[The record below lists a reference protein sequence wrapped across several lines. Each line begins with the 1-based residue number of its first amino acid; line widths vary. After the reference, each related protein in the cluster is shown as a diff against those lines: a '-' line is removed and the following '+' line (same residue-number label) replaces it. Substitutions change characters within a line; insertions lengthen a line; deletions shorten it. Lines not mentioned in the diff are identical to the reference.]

1 MLDHHADI
9 DPYQAGR
16 ELMLTARLSWRSLGG
31 VVSSCLMAGGLLLG
45 CAPEEALQPPQP
57 PADVSKRLAALE
69 ECATRS
75 QRAVT
80 AAADAGVSAG
90 TLAPINSSIAD
101 AQDVLDEA
109 KKLVQQS
116 KQQEAVEWLTQGLE
130 ECEKIDAMLAKARQ
144 DTAERKVRAQ
154 LASEAEA
161 RLGLTATCIDGA
173 RQAVR
178 RGSAV
183 GAKGADFVTAKGALD
198 SAEAAL
204 KQARALLAQN
214 DPKGALG
221 RLDMA
226 QADCQTAQEAGE
238 KAATQ
243 GGAVSPAVQ
252 PRRSR

>member
-1 MLDHHADI
+1 
-9 DPYQAGR
+9 
-16 ELMLTARLSWRSLGG
+16 
-31 VVSSCLMAGGLLLG
+31 
-45 CAPEEALQPPQP
+45 
-57 PADVSKRLAALE
+57 
-69 ECATRS
+69 
-75 QRAVT
+75 
-80 AAADAGVSAG
+80 VSAG

-109 KKLVQQS
+109 KKLAQQS
-116 KQQEAVEWLTQGLE
+116 KQQEAAERLTQGLE

-154 LASEAEA
+154 LAGEAEA

-173 RQAVR
+173 RHAVR

-183 GAKGADFVTAKGALD
+183 GAKSADFVTAKGALD

-204 KQARALLAQN
+204 KQARALLVQN

-238 KAATQ
+238 KAAAQ
-243 GGAVSPAVQ
+243 GGGGFSCRETAAQPVRPRVQ
-252 PRRSR
+252 ILWRIWSQWQGHREYGVLSERLVVRWPRDV